1 MGQPDPQEYIVT
13 TLIAIQLF
21 RDFARHQALHDLRQ
35 EAGGIAKLYSSAVQA
50 DFGTRS
56 RGQSRRAPDFA
67 RLELEQAT
75 GDKIYFDGPAIP
87 FPGENSGLPQLNLH
101 NIDWTSGKALTFVFT
116 PPQID
121 HYTISVTVTDNLGD
135 SGSAQIPFVPPPA
148 TTISLPTVVAV
159 ALASETGRCAA
170 TVTLP
175 VCGSIASTL
184 RPPT

>member
-1 MGQPDPQEYIVT
+1 MFSSLRVRLPLLFLAGIVLASVVT

-67 RLELEQAT
+67 RVELEQAT

-87 FPGENSGLPQLNLH
+87 FPGENSG
-101 NIDWTSGKALTFVFT
+101 
-116 PPQID
+116 
-121 HYTISVTVTDNLGD
+121 
-135 SGSAQIPFVPPPA
+135 PPA
-148 TTISLPTVVAV
+148 ARTCTTS
-159 ALASETGRCAA
+159 TGRR
-170 TVTLP
+170 
-175 VCGSIASTL
+175 ASRSRSSSRRRT
-184 RPPT
+184 